1 MGLGA
6 ARRDL
11 NLEQGWRDAMGAR
24 GGGVPSVWLKCQ
36 VLGEKQLAKAKQSL
50 PSGADESVN
59 PGLFG
64 PTQLQ

>member
-1 MGLGA
+1 
-6 ARRDL
+6 
-11 NLEQGWRDAMGAR
+11 MGAR

-50 PSGADESVN
+50 PLGADESVN